1 MSRSRRSTARRLVG
15 FGAALVLGVGAAL
28 VVAGPAAAVVPF
40 AATPTAGWRVNGNT
54 FAVKVVGNRVYVGGT
69 FTQAIA
75 PNGTTRPRANLA
87 AFDVAT
93 GALIEEFRADT
104 NGSVRALVSDGS
116 TVYAAGTFTTVSGLS
131 RQRVAAVDAATGVV
145 RPFVAQADS
154 TVHALDLRAG
164 RLFVAGSFGRV
175 GGVARPR
182 LAAVN
187 PTTGAVDAQFAPQ
200 PNNNV
205 LAVRANP
212 AGSVV
217 YIAGDFTGVGPVGR
231 DGLAALN
238 GVTGAPIAP
247 VFGNTYRPSLGLDMN
262 EDGSRLFVAAGALGN
277 QVQAYNPTTGVRLWR
292 QRADGDVQAV
302 AYHAGTVYFGFHES
316 FETDTR
322 LRMLAADAT
331 TGAIDP
337 TFRPVFDLFWG
348 VRAISATDAGLAAG
362 GEFNWVSTVR
372 AQGVVTWRGA
382 GGGPGPQPPTVML
395 DANTSWRYLA
405 GPSAAPAGWQQPGFA
420 DGAWPAGRP
429 QLGYGDG
436 DETTVVPF
444 GPSAADKWRTTYLR
458 ASFNL
463 AARPA
468 SATLQLLVDDGAVV
482 YLNGTELVRDNM
494 PAGAVTYGTF
504 AATNRSGTAENQFR
518 TFAVDP
524 ARLAVGTNTV
534 AVEVHQDAVN
544 SSDLGFDA
552 RLS

>member
-1 MSRSRRSTARRLVG
+1 M
-15 FGAALVLGVGAAL
+15 
-28 VVAGPAAAVVPF
+28 
-40 AATPTAGWRVNGNT
+40 
-54 FAVKVVGNRVYVGGT
+54 
-69 FTQAIA
+69 
-75 PNGTTRPRANLA
+75 
-87 AFDVAT
+87 
-93 GALIEEFRADT
+93 
-104 NGSVRALVSDGS
+104 
-116 TVYAAGTFTTVSGLS
+116 
-131 RQRVAAVDAATGVV
+131 DAATGVV

-175 GGVARPR
+175 GGVARLR

-231 DGLAALN
+231 GGLAALN

-316 FETDTR
+316 FEADTR

-372 AQGVVTWRGA
+372 AQGVVTWRGT
-382 GGGPGPQPPTVML
+382 GGGPGPQPPAVML

-405 GPSAAPAGWQQPGFA
+405 GPSAAPAGWEQPGFA

-436 DETTVVPF
+436 DETTVVAVRPVGGRQVAYDVPAGQF
-444 GPSAADKWRTTYLR
+444 QPGGPAGVRDAA
-458 ASFNL
+458 
-463 AARPA
+463 AARRRRRGRLPER
-468 SATLQLLVDDGAVV
+468 DGAVARQHA
-482 YLNGTELVRDNM
+482 GGCGDVRDVRRHEPLRHRREPVPHVRGRPRPARGRHQHGRGRGPPGRGELLRPRLRRPPELTWPARRRGSPRGAGRQVLM
-494 PAGAVTYGTF
+494 ASTRRRHGPARFHFSASASSRSASAGARRQRRVDARQRHVERDPHHRRRDGQVVAGGVEL
-504 AATNRSGTAENQFR
+504 AAQARARSRRSGR
-518 TFAVDP
+518 R
-524 ARLAVGTNTV
+524 ARRG
-534 AVEVHQDAVN
+534 
-544 SSDLGFDA
+544 SPS
-552 RLS
+552 RLP

>member
-1 MSRSRRSTARRLVG
+1 M
-15 FGAALVLGVGAAL
+15 
-28 VVAGPAAAVVPF
+28 
-40 AATPTAGWRVNGNT
+40 
-54 FAVKVVGNRVYVGGT
+54 
-69 FTQAIA
+69 
-75 PNGTTRPRANLA
+75 
-87 AFDVAT
+87 
-93 GALIEEFRADT
+93 
-104 NGSVRALVSDGS
+104 
-116 TVYAAGTFTTVSGLS
+116 YAAGTFTTVSGLS

-322 LRMLAADAT
+322 LRDARRRRDDRRHRPDVPA
-331 TGAIDP
+331 GV
-337 TFRPVFDLFWG
+337 RPVLGRARDLRHRRGARRGWRVQLG
-348 VRAISATDAGLAAG
+348 LHRAGAGRRDLARRGRWPGSAAAHGDAGRQHVVALPGRSVGGAGGLAAARLRRRR
-362 GEFNWVSTVR
+362 V
-372 AQGVVTWRGA
+372 A
-382 GGGPGPQPPTVML
+382 GGAAAARLRRRRRDDGGPV
-395 DANTSWRYLA
+395 R
-405 GPSAAPAGWQQPGFA
+405 
-420 DGAWPAGRP
+420 
-429 QLGYGDG
+429 
-436 DETTVVPF
+436 
-444 GPSAADKWRTTYLR
+444 PSAADKWRTTYLR